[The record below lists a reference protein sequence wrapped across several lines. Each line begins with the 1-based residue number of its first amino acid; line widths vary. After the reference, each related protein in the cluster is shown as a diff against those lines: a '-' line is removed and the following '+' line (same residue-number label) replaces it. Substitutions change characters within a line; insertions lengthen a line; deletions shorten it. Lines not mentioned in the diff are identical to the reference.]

1 MTPETINCDYIPKR
15 LYSIPEA
22 ARYLSRT
29 VCVDKVTQYQNMMR
43 EKLEWEQ
50 MEVTGT
56 GLGTGN
62 AFEGDNSSFSDP
74 KALK

>member
-1 MTPETINCDYIPKR
+1 
-15 LYSIPEA
+15 
-22 ARYLSRT
+22 
-29 VCVDKVTQYQNMMR
+29 MMR